1 MSQKKGSSWSFV
13 GLAVLAVF
21 AVGGAVLSA
30 PANDYRQVA
39 TILIPGSLSG
49 GFDISWVDAV
59 AGRYYLADRGTTSV
73 DVIDTKHVRYLYS
86 ISLAAAETGL

>member
-49 GFDISWVDAV
+49 GFDIS
-59 AGRYYLADRGTTSV
+59 
-73 DVIDTKHVRYLYS
+73 
-86 ISLAAAETGL
+86 